1 MRQDLKN
8 LEELSNIQRMGSC
21 LVPFIQATNKVCLKS
36 FEIKAYVGHCP
47 TSMMEL
53 FSKNS

>member
-36 FEIKAYVGHCP
+36 FEIEAYVGHCP